1 MLNIFR
7 KLFNSKIDEFVI
19 GKPFPWPEYAIKNV
33 ETIKPVLNTEGFDIV
48 ISFANI
54 SQQEMNAFCH
64 NNATM
69 SVKNIVGIP
78 FVVLDFDGIMK
89 VDFTLNIMKMNDDY
103 RELWLN
109 MKEPT
114 YNIRVFLLEA
124 TTTNL
129 MAIRTCPF
137 DDMNYI
143 RQICAPQLSL
153 TKEQIDEL
161 IELHQNIYDAN
172 ALVEMADRKYD
183 FSVVSI

>member
-64 NNATM
+64 SNATM

-89 VDFTLNIMKMNDDY
+89 VDFTLNIMKMNADY
-103 RELWLN
+103 RDLWLN
-109 MKEPT
+109 IKEPA
-114 YNIRVFLLEA
+114 YNIRIFLLEA

-129 MAIRTCPF
+129 MAMRTCPF
-137 DDMNYI
+137 NDMNYI
-143 RQICAPQLSL
+143 RQICTPQLSL

-161 IELHQNIYDAN
+161 IGLHQNIYDAN
-172 ALVEMADRKYD
+172 ALVQTADRKYE
-183 FSVVSI
+183 FTVIGI

>member
-64 NNATM
+64 SNATM
-69 SVKNIVGIP
+69 SIKNIVGIP

-103 RELWLN
+103 RVLWLN
-109 MKEPT
+109 MKEPA

-153 TKEQIDEL
+153 SRDQIDEL

-172 ALVEMADRKYD
+172 ALVEMADRRYE
-183 FSVVSI
+183 FAVVSI

>member
-7 KLFNSKIDEFVI
+7 KLFNSKIEEFVI

-33 ETIKPVLNTEGFDIV
+33 ETIKPVLNTDGFDIV

-64 NNATM
+64 SNATM

-89 VDFTLNIMKMNDDY
+89 VDFTLNIMKMNDDN

-114 YNIRVFLLEA
+114 YNIRIFLLEA

-143 RQICAPQLSL
+143 RQICVPQLSL

-161 IELHQNIYDAN
+161 IVLHQNIYDAN

>member
-7 KLFNSKIDEFVI
+7 KLFNSKIEEFVI
-19 GKPFPWPEYAIKNV
+19 GKPFPWREYAIKNV
-33 ETIKPVLNTEGFDIV
+33 ETIKPILNTEGFDIV

-64 NNATM
+64 SNATM

-78 FVVLDFDGIMK
+78 FIVLDFDGIMK

-109 MKEPT
+109 MNEPS

-124 TTTNL
+124 TNTNL

-153 TKEQIDEL
+153 TKEQIDGL
-161 IELHQNIYDAN
+161 IELHQNIYDAQ
-172 ALVEMADRKYD
+172 ALIQKADRKYE
-183 FSVVSI
+183 FPVISI